1 MRQTVTIQAP
11 ALGARSTPRQIRLHS
26 GESATFGLCACGEC
40 AIDLPLPGAH
50 ARWFAGEVTAAGQ
63 HWLLTNLSD
72 TGPLIVENLENSFEY
87 LTVEPCRCGAPVP
100 FELARVTPAECA
112 DAPDITVFGPEPRH
126 TKAHARRC
134 AAAPRRRPLLDRG
147 STYFAVLSALCEPR
161 MVGPVTAPLPTSAEI
176 ATLLSGRGARV
187 TVRAVDAHVEY
198 VTGKLGLRR
207 GIGRDVLVAT
217 AIRHGVFG

>member
-1 MRQTVTIQAP
+1 
-11 ALGARSTPRQIRLHS
+11 
-26 GESATFGLCACGEC
+26 
-40 AIDLPLPGAH
+40 
-50 ARWFAGEVTAAGQ
+50 
-63 HWLLTNLSD
+63 
-72 TGPLIVENLENSFEY
+72 
-87 LTVEPCRCGAPVP
+87 
-100 FELARVTPAECA
+100 
-112 DAPDITVFGPEPRH
+112 
-126 TKAHARRC
+126 
-134 AAAPRRRPLLDRG
+134 
-147 STYFAVLSALCEPR
+147 